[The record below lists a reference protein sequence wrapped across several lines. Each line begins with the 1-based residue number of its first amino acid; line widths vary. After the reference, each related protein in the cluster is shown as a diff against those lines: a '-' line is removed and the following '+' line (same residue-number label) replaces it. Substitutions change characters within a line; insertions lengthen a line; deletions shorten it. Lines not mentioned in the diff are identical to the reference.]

1 MCVCLGTDIVE
12 AVYIL
17 GPRAMNRFDP
27 NEQGEIIPYLY
38 KYST

>member
-1 MCVCLGTDIVE
+1 MCLGTDIVE

-17 GPRAMNRFDP
+17 GPRATNRFDP

-38 KYST
+38 KYSA